1 MAAGFHLNL
10 DYDAAL
16 ARLPGI
22 LEVAQQELDKA
33 AYRSLRKTAQWLRTH
48 SARELGRE
56 LNIPNTPIKHRFNVY
71 PIRGEQEFKLWIG
84 INPLSVHYL
93 GDPKQTPTGVKVRRR
108 EYEGAFISPMKSSAK
123 LVWRRKGRERLP
135 IERVT
140 EEWGD
145 DALRVIDRW
154 ERRATTR
161 FIEIFEQEARYA
173 LIKAT
178 E

>member
-1 MAAGFHLNL
+1 MAAGFHLDL

-16 ARLPGI
+16 ARLPGA
-22 LEVAQQELDKA
+22 LELAQRELDKA
-33 AYRSLRKTAQWLRTH
+33 ADRALRKTAQWLRTH
-48 SARELGRE
+48 SAREIGRE
-56 LNIPNTPIKHRFNVY
+56 LSIPNTPIKHRFSVY
-71 PIRGEQEFKLWIG
+71 PIRGAREVKLWIG

-93 GDPKQTPTGVKVRRR
+93 GDPRQTPTGVRVRRR
-108 EYEGAFISPMKSSAK
+108 DYEGAFISPMKSSAK

-145 DALRVIDRW
+145 QALTVIERW

-173 LIKAT
+173 LTKAAG
-178 E
+178 